1 MKEILEYIKQREN
14 EFAQVSFF
22 KFLRD
27 QSIDPYKRVV
37 WFPCLAHFAMTFK
50 DLNNDI
56 LKDESSDYPL
66 QEMINQ
72 HTSQDGSHWKLY
84 LKDLEALEIDRTMK
98 FSEFLKFMWGDE
110 TLKIRRLSNNLV
122 ALCRYQTD
130 LLLKIAVI
138 EASEATAIPAFQAMA
153 QVSEELKAITNKQ
166 YFYFSSTHLNLE
178 TGHIHLDAEQD
189 ETEDF
194 LLNIELNEEQ
204 KAQAFKLVDLV
215 FDSFIEC
222 MDGLMQF
229 AQKHTFAEF
238 VDRPLCVI

>member
-1 MKEILEYIKQREN
+1 MKEVLEYIKQREQ
-14 EFAQVSFF
+14 EFAQISFF
-22 KFLRD
+22 QFLRD
-27 QSIDPYKRVV
+27 RSINPYQRVV

-56 LKDESSDYPL
+56 LRNESSDHPI
-66 QEMINQ
+66 QKMINQ
-72 HTSQDGSHWKLY
+72 HSYQDGSHWKLY

-98 FSEFLKFMWGDE
+98 FSDFLKFMWGEE

-130 LLLKIAVI
+130 LLLKVALI

-153 QVSEELKAITNKQ
+153 QVSEELQAITHKQ

-178 TGHIHLDAEQD
+178 TGHIHIDMEHND
-189 ETEDF
+189 TEDF
-194 LLNIELNEEQ
+194 LSGMELNEEQ

-222 MDGLMQF
+222 LDGLMQF
-229 AQKHTFAEF
+229 TYKHTFDEF
-238 VDRPLCVI
+238 VAQPALC